1 VETEAS
7 ERAESRNRAIAKLY
21 NDCDIILTLDVDCLV
36 PPGLIDWALSVVRHG
51 VCAHAT
57 FRKIDLPEEPTE
69 YRWEEWLR
77 VPPWGGGQGAFNVM
91 TKEDWL
97 RVGGWDERLK
107 GWGGEDDILW
117 WRMSQLGIAIVK
129 TASWPFMHVNHPLR
143 GRSMEVA
150 KRNFELGK
158 TTPPCNFLWAR
169 IREWQNIAW
178 PIPKKIH
185 QCWIGPLHP
194 PKQWLQTWQIKHPDW
209 DYHFW
214 TEKEILSLPLT
225 LEKHYHAMPKLSGKI
240 NLARYEILLRYGGIY
255 IDADTECIRLLPEEV
270 FCSPYVWALYED
282 ERHKKNQV
290 ANGMMGAEPGNPFIA
305 ELVMRLR
312 RAESLDPESWKSC
325 GPAFVTKVWEETRY
339 PLVVFPS
346 AYFLPQSWKEEKPH
360 SPEIFARHFWSSAIP
375 AISPGHRPYPV
386 SDTVKTLG
394 EMVEG
399 AKGMVTEHYTANH
412 T

>member
-1 VETEAS
+1 MDARKVDVQEPLSTQELRKRLAGRWFLCHTPAGWTEELKGLLEPILERNIPRILFPVPQNVKLGIAIPAYRIPQEVISRCVRTLEAAQIPVSYRIYVETEAS

-194 PKQWLQTWQIKHPDW
+194 PKQWLQTWQTKHPDW

-225 LEKHYHAMPKLSGKI
+225 LEKHYHAMPKL
-240 NLARYEILLRYGGIY
+240 
-255 IDADTECIRLLPEEV
+255 
-270 FCSPYVWALYED
+270 
-282 ERHKKNQV
+282 
-290 ANGMMGAEPGNPFIA
+290 
-305 ELVMRLR
+305 
-312 RAESLDPESWKSC
+312 
-325 GPAFVTKVWEETRY
+325 
-339 PLVVFPS
+339 
-346 AYFLPQSWKEEKPH
+346 
-360 SPEIFARHFWSSAIP
+360 
-375 AISPGHRPYPV
+375 
-386 SDTVKTLG
+386 
-394 EMVEG
+394 
-399 AKGMVTEHYTANH
+399 
-412 T
+412 